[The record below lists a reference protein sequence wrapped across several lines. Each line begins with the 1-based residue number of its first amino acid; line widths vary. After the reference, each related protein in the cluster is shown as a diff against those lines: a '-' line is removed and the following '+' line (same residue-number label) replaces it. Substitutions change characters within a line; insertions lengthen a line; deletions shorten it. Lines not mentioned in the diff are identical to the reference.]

1 MEPSSP
7 TDQPLNI
14 LVADDAVESRQLLVR
29 LLQRFTRGR
38 MFLSIVEVRDG
49 AQALSAFRTHSP
61 GLVFLDLDMPQMDG
75 LSVLREIRTLDD
87 RAFIVIVSG
96 VSSAKN
102 VNEALALG
110 AGAFVVKPYSA
121 RRIVGVVQKYEKHCG
136 QELLTHDE
144 E

>member
-7 TDQPLNI
+7 TDQPLHI

-38 MFLSIVEVRDG
+38 MFLSIVEVRNG
-49 AQALSAFRTHSP
+49 VQALSAFRSHSP
-61 GLVFLDLDMPQMDG
+61 GLVFLDLDMPEMDG
-75 LSVLREIRTLDD
+75 LSVLREIRALDD

-110 AGAFVVKPYSA
+110 PAPSSSN
-121 RRIVGVVQKYEKHCG
+121 RIVRA
-136 QELLTHDE
+136 ELSMSYRNTRSIAGRRC
-144 E
+144 